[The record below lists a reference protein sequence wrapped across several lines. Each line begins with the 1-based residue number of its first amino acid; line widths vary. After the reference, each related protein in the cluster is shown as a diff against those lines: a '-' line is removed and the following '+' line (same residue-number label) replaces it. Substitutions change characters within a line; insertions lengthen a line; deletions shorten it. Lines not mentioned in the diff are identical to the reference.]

1 MFNEERLFYNERF
14 SVISLISSGTEIIL
28 HCLLASLKIYDRY
41 QIPDK
46 TCICINSPVREHE
59 QCEVVSTNVP
69 WGSHWV
75 ATYSKWVWVAIHFWL
90 NCSVTQNIWFQPC
103 LVMSFKVPL
112 TVIWSFICHNSL
124 KTIWRQGNSGV
135 WSQDRRKPYRESPI
149 VVSDTG
155 VR

>member
-75 ATYSKWVWVAIHFWL
+75 ATYSK
-90 NCSVTQNIWFQPC
+90 
-103 LVMSFKVPL
+103 
-112 TVIWSFICHNSL
+112 
-124 KTIWRQGNSGV
+124 
-135 WSQDRRKPYRESPI
+135 
-149 VVSDTG
+149 
-155 VR
+155 